1 MILVSVNIG
10 SSSKGPVNKFPIV
23 FEFENIREWTNL
35 IRKEESM
42 LHFLDWYESCS
53 ILPIKNM
60 VMWVRVD
67 EDDLYWEFEIK
78 LKNIRE
84 FKKYLSM
91 THEDIIPLLESFR
104 RELKINDILD
114 VE

>member
-1 MILVSVNIG
+1 
-10 SSSKGPVNKFPIV
+10 
-23 FEFENIREWTNL
+23 
-35 IRKEESM
+35 
-42 LHFLDWYESCS
+42 
-53 ILPIKNM
+53 
-60 VMWVRVD
+60 MWVRVD
-67 EDDLYWEFEIK
+67 EGDLYWEFEIK